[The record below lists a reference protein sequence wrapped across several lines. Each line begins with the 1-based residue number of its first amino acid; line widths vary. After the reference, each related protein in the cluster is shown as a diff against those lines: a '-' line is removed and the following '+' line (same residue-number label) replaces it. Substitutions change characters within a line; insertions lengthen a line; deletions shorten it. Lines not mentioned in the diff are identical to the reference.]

1 LGNSLF
7 YLDPLK
13 IFSYTPVLLALSDYG
28 VRHKRK
34 IIGQNGLCPVRLAPV
49 FNLQKKIFIGRSFM
63 GRVAIIGVGQSAFVR
78 GYPGSIRELAFEG
91 FKECMADAQV
101 SVKEIDASVICSA
114 PEYDKQRSPAGVFA
128 EYLGLTPQPTFY
140 VETLCSSSSTGVKL
154 AYSLIKSGLHDVVVV
169 LGFQKM
175 SEISSA
181 ESQERMG
188 RGADI
193 QWESPFGTMM
203 PAYYAMYARAHMK
216 KYGTTPEDLALIRV
230 KASTYGQINEKAVY
244 RKPVALDMFSD
255 PQSPMSGPVASPLRV
270 GDCCAN
276 ADGSSCIILAS
287 EEKAKALSKKPVW
300 ILGVGAASSP
310 VNMAGRALFTGLA
323 VGEEA
328 GKQAYKM
335 AGVSPKDVDVAE
347 VHDCF
352 TIAEMMAYENLGFAK
367 PGEGKDLIK
376 SKETYKEGIIPV
388 NVDGGLL
395 SKGHPIGAT
404 GGSQIRT
411 IVLQLRGQAG
421 DMQVKNPEIGLVHNI
436 GGVGLYG
443 NVTILG
449 RS

>member
-1 LGNSLF
+1 ME
-7 YLDPLK
+7 K
-13 IFSYTPVLLALSDYG
+13 
-28 VRHKRK
+28 
-34 IIGQNGLCPVRLAPV
+34 
-49 FNLQKKIFIGRSFM
+49 
-63 GRVAIIGVGQSAFVR
+63 VAIIGVGQSAFVR

-91 FKECMADAQV
+91 YKEAMEDAQV
-101 SVKEIDASVICSA
+101 FAGDIDASIICSA
-114 PEYDKQRSPAGVFA
+114 PEYDKQRSPSGVFA
-128 EYLGLTPQPTFY
+128 EYLGLIPQPTCY
-140 VETLCSSSSTGVKL
+140 LESLCSSTSMGL
-154 AYSLIKSGLHDVVVV
+154 RMAYSLVKSGLHEVVAV

-203 PAYYAMYARAHMK
+203 PAYYAMFAKAHME
-216 KYGTTPEDLALIRV
+216 KYGTTLDDLALVRV
-230 KASTYGQINEKAVY
+230 KAASYGQINEKALF
-244 RKPVALDMFSD
+244 RKPVTLEMFTD
-255 PQSPMSGPVASPLRV
+255 PNHFMSGPVASPLRV

-276 ADGSSCIILAS
+276 ADGSSCLIVAS

-300 ILGVGAASSP
+300 ILGLGAASAA
-310 VNMAGRALFTGLA
+310 VNMAGRDIFAGLA
-323 VGEEA
+323 VARQASG
-328 GKQAYKM
+328 QAYKM
-335 AGVSPKDVDVAE
+335 AGVNPKNIDVAE

-352 TIAEMMAYENLGFAK
+352 TISEILAYEDLGFAQ
-367 PGEGKDLIK
+367 PGEGKELVK
-376 SKETYKEGIIPV
+376 SKETYKEGSIPI

-411 IVLQLRGQAG
+411 IVLQLRGEAG
-421 DMQVKNPEIGLVHNI
+421 EMQVKDPEIGLVHNI

-449 RS
+449 R